1 MSANPMRIMLIVNE
15 FPPEKIAGTAM
26 ATQAL
31 AEHLAARGHQ
41 VLVLV
46 TTTCPVDRQNQI
58 CSGAYELIWTPPRPL
73 RGAGIF
79 WRTWF
84 AWKYARCFTPQ
95 LIQGQ
100 AVSCGLIAAV
110 VGKLMHVPSICYAQ
124 GYDVYE
130 ATAWQRLTEVR
141 WGCRWPNRLL
151 AVSRHLAET
160 IRRVCGISDVQLMP
174 HAFTLPERKPV
185 REDARGRCELSKN
198 DRVVL
203 SIGRLE
209 TFKGH
214 DVLLNA
220 WVGFVQHHPEA
231 DLWIAGT
238 GSKMQTL
245 QQQAVDLGVDQ
256 SVHFAG
262 YLTTDEVHQWMAAA
276 DLFVLPSR
284 SEPFGIVL
292 LEAMVHGLPVV
303 ATDVG
308 GIPEVVPEAGDVR
321 LVHADD
327 AESLQA
333 AMLDMFP
340 EIFACSETNR
350 QHAMNFEWHR
360 QVERFELIY
369 QQLARLKITSK
380 SEF

>member
-1 MSANPMRIMLIVNE
+1 MRIMIIVNE

-31 AEHLAARGHQ
+31 AEHLSDRGHQ
-41 VLVLV
+41 VLVVV
-46 TTTCPVDRQNQI
+46 TTTCPIGKHNQI
-58 CSGAYELIWTPPRPL
+58 RSGDYELIWMPPRPL
-73 RGAGIF
+73 RGTGIF
-79 WRTWF
+79 WRILH
-84 AWKYARCFTPQ
+84 AWKYARRFTPQ

-130 ATAWQRLTEVR
+130 ATAWQRLTEIR

-185 REDARGRCELSKN
+185 REDARGRCGLSKN
-198 DRVVL
+198 DCVVL

-220 WVGFVQHHPEA
+220 WVGFIKHQPDA

-238 GSKMQTL
+238 GSKTQTL

-308 GIPEVVPEAGDVR
+308 GIPEVLPAEGDVR
-321 LVHADD
+321 LVPPDD
-327 AESLQA
+327 AECLKT
-333 AMLDMFP
+333 AMLEMLSTDFTP
-340 EIFACSETNR
+340 SKTNR
-350 QHAMNFEWHR
+350 QHAMDFEWHR

>member
-1 MSANPMRIMLIVNE
+1 MRIMLIVNE

-73 RGAGIF
+73 RGTGIF
-79 WRTWF
+79 WRTWH
-84 AWKYARCFTPQ
+84 AWKHARRFTPQ
-95 LIQGQ
+95 IIQGQ

-110 VGKLMHVPSICYAQ
+110 VGKFMNIPSICYAQ

-130 ATAWQRLTEVR
+130 ATTLQKLTEIR
-141 WGCRWPNRLL
+141 WGCNWPNRLL
-151 AVSRHLAET
+151 AVTRHLANRIKEVT
-160 IRRVCGISDVQLMP
+160 GATRIELMP
-174 HAFTLPERKPV
+174 HAFVLPDATL
-185 REDARGRCELSKN
+185 GRDVTRRQFNL
-198 DRVVL
+198 DRNHRIVL
-203 SIGRLE
+203 SVGRLE
-209 TFKGH
+209 TFKGY

-220 WVGFVQHHPEA
+220 WVGFVQQHPEA
-231 DLWIAGT
+231 DLWIAGK
-238 GSKMQTL
+238 GSKMETL
-245 QQQAVDLGVDQ
+245 QQQAIVLGIEK

-262 YLTTDEVHQWMAAA
+262 HLTTGEVHLWMAAA

-292 LEAMVHGLPVV
+292 LEAMAHGLPVV
-303 ATDVG
+303 ASDVG
-308 GIPEVVPEAGDVR
+308 GIPEVVPEAGDTR

-327 AESLQA
+327 AGSLKA

-340 EIFACSETNR
+340 ESFVCSEANR
-350 QHAMNFEWHR
+350 RHAMQFEWSI
-360 QVERFELIY
+360 QVGRFEAIY
-369 QQLARLKITSK
+369 SQLSGD
-380 SEF
+380 E